1 VTTKH
6 QSHWIE
12 KAVPKSRRGVF
23 SAKAKRAGMSTH
35 AYAEK
40 ERKAPGKLGEEAR
53 LALRFEGMAHNRK
66 K

>member
-1 VTTKH
+1 MAAVGH
-6 QSHWIE
+6 QSNWIE
-12 KAVPKSRRGVF
+12 KAVPKSHRGKF

-40 ERKAPGKLGEEAR
+40 EKNAKGTLGAEAR
-53 LALRFEGMAHNRK
+53 LALRFEGMRRK